1 PMEIE
6 AVRMAALHVPKD
18 SAPSPPTPTDIAAFN
33 QALFG
38 QVDSPAEISALS
50 QLQNQSR
57 TLSSAV
63 ATARESVL
71 DSPLKML
78 SAQSNMLHAIV
89 EVDLIAKTAGSLAQ
103 GVNKL
108 VSMQ

>member
-1 PMEIE
+1 MEIE
-6 AVRMAALHVPKD
+6 AVRISASQAPKD
-18 SAPSPPTPTDIAAFN
+18 PVFPTVAPADIVAFN
-33 QALFG
+33 QVLFG
-38 QVDSPAEISALS
+38 QANRTPEISAIT

-57 TLSSAV
+57 SLSSAV

-71 DSPLKML
+71 ESPLKML

-89 EVDLIAKTAGSLAQ
+89 EVDLIAKTAGALAQ
-103 GVNKL
+103 GANKL

>member
-1 PMEIE
+1 MEID
-6 AVRMAALHVPKD
+6 AIRMAAAPAPKEIVP
-18 SAPSPPTPTDIAAFN
+18 SIVAPDEIAAFS

-38 QVDSPAEISALS
+38 QSEKKPEISAITRLQDKS
-50 QLQNQSR
+50 QAIQSAI
-57 TLSSAV
+57 T
-63 ATARESVL
+63 TAQGSVL

-89 EVDLIAKTAGSLAQ
+89 EVDLIAKTAGALGQ

>member
-1 PMEIE
+1 MEIE
-6 AVRMAALHVPKD
+6 AVRMAALHAPKD
-18 SAPSPPTPTDIAAFN
+18 SAPSSPTPTDIAAFN

-38 QVDSPAEISALS
+38 QAQNPPEISAIS
-50 QLQNQSR
+50 QLQTQSS
-57 TLSSAV
+57 TFSNAV

>member
-1 PMEIE
+1 MEIE
-6 AVRMAALHVPKD
+6 ATRMTAMQTPTE
-18 SAPSPPTPTDIAAFN
+18 SPPPLVAPADIEAFT

-38 QVDSPAEISALS
+38 HTAKTPEAFALTNLQDKSQALDSSIA
-50 QLQNQSR
+50 N
-57 TLSSAV
+57 
-63 ATARESVL
+63 ARESVL

-78 SAQSNMLHAIV
+78 SAQSNMLHSIV
-89 EVDLIAKTAGSLAQ
+89 EVDLIAKTAGALAQ

>member
-1 PMEIE
+1 MEIE
-6 AVRMAALHVPKD
+6 AVRMAALHAPKD
-18 SAPSPPTPTDIAAFN
+18 PAPSTVAPSDIVAFN
-33 QALFG
+33 QAMFG
-38 QVDSPAEISALS
+38 QAQNPPEVSALT
-50 QLQNQSR
+50 QLQSQSR
-57 TLSSAV
+57 ALSGAV